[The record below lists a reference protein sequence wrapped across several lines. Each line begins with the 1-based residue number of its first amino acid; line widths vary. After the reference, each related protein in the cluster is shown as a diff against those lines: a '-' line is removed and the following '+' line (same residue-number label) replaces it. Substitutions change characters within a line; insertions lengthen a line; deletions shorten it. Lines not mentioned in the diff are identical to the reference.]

1 MLPTILLLAS
11 GYLLG
16 SIPVSYLVA
25 RSFGVGD
32 VRQVGS
38 GNVGATNVLRSA
50 GKTAGALALVLD
62 AAKGA
67 AATLLASHSGSG
79 DALTPSLAAIA
90 AVLGH
95 VFPVWL
101 RFIGGKGVATGV
113 GAFFPLAPL
122 AAGSSMVV
130 FAATLA
136 VSRFVSV
143 SSVVAAMSLPILAA
157 LFGAPPAVWLSAVF
171 CAGVI
176 VWKHRPNLERLAAG
190 AERRLG
196 SKR

>member
-1 MLPTILLLAS
+1 MVRTILLLAAS
-11 GYLLG
+11 HLIG
-16 SIPVSYLVA
+16 SIPFSYLVA
-25 RSFGVGD
+25 RWFGVGD

-38 GNVGATNVLRSA
+38 GNVGATNVMRSA
-50 GKTAGALALVLD
+50 GKTAGILAFLLD
-62 AAKGA
+62 AAKGSV
-67 AATLLASHSGSG
+67 ATLLVSHLAPG
-79 DALTPSLAAIA
+79 DVLTSSLAAIA

-101 RFIGGKGVATGV
+101 RFRGGKGVATGA

-122 AAGSSMVV
+122 AAGLSLVA

-136 VSRFVSV
+136 VSRYVSV
-143 SSVVAAMSLPILAA
+143 SSIVAAASLPILAA
-157 LFGAPPAVWLSAVF
+157 LFGAPRAVWLSAAF
-171 CAGVI
+171 CVGVI

-196 SKR
+196 STT